1 MAARVLLIGADG
13 QLGADIAAVLSA
25 DPRYEV
31 TALTHDRI
39 EVCRKD
45 SVADA
50 VRTFKPD
57 VVVNTAAFHQLDRC
71 EEEPERAFA
80 VNAAALKGIC
90 DVCAGAGAALVHFS
104 TDYVFGGE
112 KRSPYR
118 ETDPA
123 WPVNVYGASKLA
135 GEAVVRAGAKK
146 YYILR
151 VSGLY
156 GKAGPR
162 GKGLN
167 FPDLMVKLARE
178 KGELRVVDDQVLTP
192 TSTLSV
198 ARRLADLFDRV
209 PFGSYHFSDEGACS
223 WFEFAREI
231 LAITRIPAR
240 LTAVKTGFFGEKT
253 RRPPYTVLSK
263 EKIRAFMPLFPSWK
277 ESLAEYLG
285 APPTTSSGAP

>member
-13 QLGADIAAVLSA
+13 QLGTDIAAVLSA
-25 DPRYEV
+25 DPRYAV
-31 TALTHDRI
+31 TALSHDRI

-80 VNAAALKGIC
+80 VNAAALKGVC

-135 GEAVVRAGAKK
+135 GEAVVRAGMEKC
-146 YYILR
+146 YVLR

-156 GKAGPR
+156 GKTGPR

-178 KGELRVVDDQVLTP
+178 KGELKVVDDQVLTP
-192 TSTLSV
+192 TSTASV

-209 PFGSYHFSDEGACS
+209 PFGLYHFSDEGECS
-223 WFEFAREI
+223 WFAFAKRILEI
-231 LAITRIPAR
+231 TGIKAR
-240 LTAVKTGFFGEKT
+240 TVPVKTGFFGEKT
-253 RRPPYTVLSK
+253 RRPAYTVLSK
-263 EKIRAFMPLFPSWK
+263 DRIRPLLGPFPEWG
-277 ESLAEYLG
+277 ESLEKYLC
-285 APPTTSSGAP
+285 PP

>member
-1 MAARVLLIGADG
+1 VAARVLLIGADG
-13 QLGADIAAVLSA
+13 QLGTDIAAVLSS
-25 DPRYEV
+25 DPRYAV
-31 TALTHDRI
+31 TALAHEQV

-45 SVADA
+45 SVAEA
-50 VRTFKPD
+50 VRMFRPD

-71 EEEPERAFA
+71 EEDPERAFA
-80 VNAAALKGIC
+80 VNAAALKGVC

-118 ETDPA
+118 ESDPA

-135 GEAVVRAGAKK
+135 GETVIRAGTER

-178 KGELRVVDDQVLTP
+178 KGELKVVDDQVLTP
-192 TSTLSV
+192 TSTLSI
-198 ARRLADLFDRV
+198 ASRLADLLERV
-209 PFGSYHFSDEGACS
+209 PFGLYHFSDEGECS

-231 LAITRIPAR
+231 LAVTGIPAR
-240 LTAVKTGFFGEKT
+240 LTPVKTGFFEEKT
-253 RRPPYTVLSK
+253 RRPPYTVLYK
-263 EKIRAFMPLFPSWK
+263 GEIRRHLPRFLSWE
-277 ESLAEYLG
+277 ESLREYLLG
-285 APPTTSSGAP
+285 DRTRR

>member
-13 QLGADIAAVLSA
+13 QLGTDIAAVLSA
-25 DPRYEV
+25 DPRFSV
-31 TALTHDRI
+31 TALAHDRI

-45 SVADA
+45 SVAEA
-50 VRTFKPD
+50 VRTFRPD
-57 VVVNTAAFHQLDRC
+57 IVINTAAFHQLDRC
-71 EEEPERAFA
+71 EEDPERAFA
-80 VNAAALKGIC
+80 VNAAALKGLC
-90 DVCAGAGAALVHFS
+90 DVCANAGAALVHFS

-135 GEAVVRAGAKK
+135 GESVVRAGMERH
-146 YYILR
+146 YVLR

-162 GKGLN
+162 GKGRN

-178 KGELRVVDDQVLTP
+178 RGELNVVDDQVLTP

-198 ARRLADLFDRV
+198 ARRLGELFDRV
-209 PFGSYHFSDEGACS
+209 PFGLYHFSDEGACS

-231 LAITRIPAR
+231 LSVAGIPAR

-253 RRPPYTVLSK
+253 PRPRYTVLAK
-263 EKIRAFMPLFPSWK
+263 DAIRRHLPPFPGWE
-277 ESLAEYLG
+277 ESLREYLLRDH
-285 APPTTSSGAP
+285 AR